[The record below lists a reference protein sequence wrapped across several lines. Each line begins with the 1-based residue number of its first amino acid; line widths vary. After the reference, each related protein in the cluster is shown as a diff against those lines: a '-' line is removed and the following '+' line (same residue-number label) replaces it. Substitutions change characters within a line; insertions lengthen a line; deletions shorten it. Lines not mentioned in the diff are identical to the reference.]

1 MSYSEIAACKSLF
14 LEQRVRSEWNLAFEV
29 WFFFVFFLV
38 LLEAVSSMD
47 RKVLE
52 QTKTLEPDSKTLKQV
67 AIWAWP
73 CTVYKQGCSSWGH
86 WAQVAHIT
94 PYVKY

>member
-14 LEQRVRSEWNLAFEV
+14 LEQRVRSEWNLASGV

-67 AIWAWP
+67 AIWA
-73 CTVYKQGCSSWGH
+73 
-86 WAQVAHIT
+86 
-94 PYVKY
+94 